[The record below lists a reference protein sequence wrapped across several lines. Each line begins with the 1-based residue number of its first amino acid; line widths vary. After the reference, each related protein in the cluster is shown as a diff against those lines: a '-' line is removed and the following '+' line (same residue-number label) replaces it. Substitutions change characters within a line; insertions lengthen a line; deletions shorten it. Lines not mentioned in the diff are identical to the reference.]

1 MRIVFFGT
9 PEFAAHSLEK
19 IVNEGFN
26 VVAVITAPDKPAGRG
41 RQLKSSEVKEM
52 AVKLNL
58 PVLQPTNLKDPNFL
72 KQFNEL
78 KADLGVVIAF
88 RMLPLA
94 VWSAPKLGTINLH
107 ASLLPNYRGAAP
119 IQHAIIQGEKVTGV
133 TTFFLK
139 HEIDT
144 GDLIDQQEVI
154 IETSETGG
162 SLHDKL
168 MQVGA
173 DLMVKSLHKIEKLGQ
188 NVPTVPQKNLDNLK
202 YAPKLNREF
211 CKLDNSE
218 TKVAIFNKIKGLS
231 PYPCAWIESTW
242 GEMKIFEAEI
252 ANESEMFIENST
264 VFVANKKIYLK
275 CSDGFIEIKSLQ
287 IQGKS
292 RMDAKSFINGLKFS

>member
-72 KQFNEL
+72 NQFNEL

-94 VWSAPKLGTINLH
+94 IWSAPKLGTINLH

-202 YAPKLNREF
+202 NAPKLNREF
-211 CKLDNSE
+211 CKLNNSE

-231 PYPCAWIESTW
+231 PYPCAWIESNW

-264 VFVANKKIYLK
+264 AFVANKKIYLK

>member
-72 KQFNEL
+72 NQFNDL
-78 KADLGVVIAF
+78 SADLGVVIAF
-88 RMLPLA
+88 RMLPMA

-173 DLMVKSLHKIEKLGQ
+173 DLMVKSLHKIENLGQ

-202 YAPKLNREF
+202 TAPKLNREF
-211 CKLDNSE
+211 CKLHSSE
-218 TKVAIFNKIKGLS
+218 AKVAILNKIRGLS

-252 ANESEMFIENST
+252 VSESEIFIENSS
-264 VFVANKKIYLK
+264 VFVANKKMYLK
-275 CSDGFIEIKSLQ
+275 CSDGLIEIKSLQ

-292 RMDAKSFINGLKFS
+292 RMDAKSFINGLK